1 MSSFLTRPTQRSHPQ
16 KKKSIFFSHA
26 RPDRWISKSPKE
38 IIYQIKGKLLLLL
51 LGVIEKKNK

>member
-1 MSSFLTRPTQRSHPQ
+1 MSSFLTRPTQRSHPPP

-51 LGVIEKKNK
+51 GVIEKKNK

>member
-1 MSSFLTRPTQRSHPQ
+1 MSSFLTRPTQRSHP

-51 LGVIEKKNK
+51 GVIEKKNK